1 MSLKCP
7 YALQLALML
16 VLSPAAAMAAE
27 TGWTGAGEFGLVMS
41 SGNTDTDNLN
51 LKLGLKHETD
61 QWFQAYAAQALRAET
76 DGDTTANRYDVG
88 ARIGYKLTPRSYIV
102 GSVRYEDDE
111 FSPFEY
117 QATIGLGYGYKFIDT
132 PVTQFVGEIGPGY
145 REAKPNG
152 GGDSEGSVIAR
163 VFGDF
168 KHKLTDST
176 DIVATLLVESSSDNT
191 FVQNDL
197 GLQVKINATFALK
210 ATFQWR
216 HNSDVGPGTE
226 HDDTLLTMNVVYS
239 F

>member
-1 MSLKCP
+1 MSRNSVF
-7 YALQLALML
+7 AL
-16 VLSPAAAMAAE
+16 VLVLAPVGAMAAD

-41 SGNTDTDNLN
+41 SGNTDTDTLN
-51 LKLGLKHETD
+51 LKFGLKHEND
-61 QWFQAYAAQALRAET
+61 QWFQAYAGQALRAET
-76 DGDTTANRYDVG
+76 DGDKTADRYDVG

-102 GSVRYEDDE
+102 GSLRYEDDE

-145 REAKPNG
+145 REAEPR
-152 GGDSEGSVIAR
+152 GGDSEGGVMGR
-163 VFGDF
+163 VFADF
-168 KHKLTDST
+168 KHKITETT
-176 DIVATLLVESSSDNT
+176 DIVETLLVESSSDNT

-216 HNSDVGPGTE
+216 HNSDVGPGTD
-226 HDDTLLTMNVVYS
+226 HDDTLLTMNVV
-239 F
+239 FGF